1 MRERNELLDA
11 LAVLSGGSV
20 ETVTGSMWGA
30 AAKALSEIKAVCQ
43 DVTPEMISA
52 AVAAYRREWPKATP
66 TPSALAKHWS
76 QFAPGAKKDGGRT
89 VQGVQEPT
97 TNWREVARE
106 LGLRAENWAMLERAD
121 KIRILRGAACMDGA
135 SMKLLTTMG
144 LRILALEDLIVRAA
158 GLMPGAEEDSAFLDV
173 LREARRILGKKKG
186 AAV

>member
-121 KIRILRGAACMDGA
+121 KIRILRKQMEGV
-135 SMKLLTTMG
+135 K
-144 LRILALEDLIVRAA
+144 
-158 GLMPGAEEDSAFLDV
+158 P
-173 LREARRILGKKKG
+173 
-186 AAV
+186 